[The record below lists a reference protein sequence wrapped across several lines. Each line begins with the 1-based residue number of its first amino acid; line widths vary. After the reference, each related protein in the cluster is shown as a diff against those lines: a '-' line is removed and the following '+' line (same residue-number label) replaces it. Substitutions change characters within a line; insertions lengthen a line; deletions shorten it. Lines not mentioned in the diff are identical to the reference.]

1 MTLQSPPPR
10 VSVLIPSYQHAAYL
24 RGAVESVLQQTFSD
38 LELIVI
44 DDASKDDSWDVL
56 TSMDDARLRLFRHE
70 TTQGAHRTLNEAI
83 ELARGDFIAILNSD
97 DLYLE
102 DRLEA
107 LVAEAIKTDRPDVFI
122 FTDIAFMDGQGRSQE
137 DHPRAL
143 GYMKLLEEARNRR
156 VEDGFLQGNLAV
168 TTSNFFFSRSLFV
181 KVGPFHNLRYTH
193 DWDWVMRASLEVPLD
208 WLHRPL
214 LRYRVHG
221 TNTLSE
227 DDLWRHIQENSLI
240 QAKALIRFKAEGSP
254 DRLRERLSALLCNE
268 SLHPTGLLMAL
279 LAVLDGFDDSQV
291 SALLLGTEEA
301 PGLINALQ
309 LETKIPEAVFY
320 SIKRIGDVFDAN
332 KAQTALLEERFKIIE
347 SMTLE
352 VKHRDEALEGQARTL
367 DERFKIIESMTLE
380 VKHRDEALEGQA
392 RTLEERFATI
402 QDMSLEIAHRDEA
415 MAAMGT
421 LLEKRFEAMKSM
433 GDEIHQRDQAIHS
446 LQAELHSLQAEFEQ
460 IKKKPLAHLLRTIQ
474 RGHKG

>member
-1 MTLQSPPPR
+1 MTLLKPLPR
-10 VSVLIPSYQHAAYL
+10 VSVLIPSYQHAAYI

-38 LELIVI
+38 LELIVV

-56 TSMDDARLRLFRHE
+56 TSFDDARLRLFRHE
-70 TTQGAHRTLNEAI
+70 TTQGAHRTLNEAL

-97 DLYLE
+97 DLYME
-102 DRLEA
+102 GRLEA
-107 LVAEAIKTDRPDVFI
+107 LLAEAIKIDRPDVFI
-122 FTDIAFMDGQGRSQE
+122 FTEIAFMDGQGHPQE

-143 GYMKLLEEARNRR
+143 GYMKLVEEAQGRP

-181 KVGPFHNLRYTH
+181 KVGPFQDLRYTH

-221 TNTLSE
+221 ANTLSE
-227 DDLWRHIQENSLI
+227 DDLWRHIQENSFI
-240 QAKALIRFKAEGSP
+240 QAKALIRLKAEGSP

-268 SLHPTGLLMAL
+268 SLHPAGLLIAL
-279 LAVLDGFDDSQV
+279 LAVLDGLDDSQE
-291 SALLLGTEEA
+291 SPLLLGTQQA
-301 PGLINALQ
+301 PGLIHALQ

-332 KAQTALLEERFKIIE
+332 KAQTALL
-347 SMTLE
+347 
-352 VKHRDEALEGQARTL
+352 
-367 DERFKIIESMTLE
+367 DERFKIIEAMTLE
-380 VKHRDEALEGQA
+380 VQHRDEALAGQA
-392 RTLEERFATI
+392 RSLEDRFDTI
-402 QDMSLEIAHRDEA
+402 HNMSLEIAHRDEA
-415 MAAMGT
+415 MAAMGK
-421 LLEKRFEAMKSM
+421 LLEERFEAMTSM
-433 GDEIHQRDQAIHS
+433 GDEIQQRDRAIHE
-446 LQAELHSLQAEFEQ
+446 LQAEREQLQVELEHL
-460 IKKKPLAHLLRTIQ
+460 KKKPLVHLLRTIQ